1 MGIAMKVRAIEDA
14 DWAAYD
20 EVAVRQ
26 GMLFDRRDWL
36 SLFGDQMRA
45 FGLFDEGG
53 TLVGGFSLYRERRWG
68 LKILRRAP
76 FTPTCGPFLDV
87 KSQHP
92 VAVLE
97 ERRKALEGMIG
108 QIEAE
113 GAALCLLP
121 LERNVSDALPFFW
134 RGYKVVPNYTYV
146 LDLSTPPEQMLKEM
160 SSERRKNLSKAGRD
174 GLRTAAAAHMEEVR
188 DLVLA
193 TFRRQRKGVDQAGLE
208 AILFRYATPSN
219 SFAFTTYRGDRPIAT
234 CFVVHDA
241 TTAYYL
247 LGGYSAEER
256 HHGAGAAAMF
266 EAIQRAREIGMKT
279 FDFEGS
285 VIPAIERY
293 FRGFGGRLTPFFTVN
308 KAWLPV
314 EMGLKM
320 FPGWRNRF

>member
-1 MGIAMKVRAIEDA
+1 MIVRGIQDA
-14 DWAAYD
+14 DFSAYD
-20 EVAVRQ
+20 GVAARH
-26 GMLFDRRDWL
+26 GMLFNRREWL
-36 SLFGDQMRA
+36 SLFGDKMRI

-76 FTPTCGPFLDV
+76 FTPTCGPFLEV
-87 KSQHP
+87 KSRNP

-97 ERRKALEGMIG
+97 ERRKALDGMAG

-113 GAALCLLP
+113 GAALCMLP

-134 RGYKVVPNYTYV
+134 RGYKVVPNYTYA
-146 LDLSTPPEQMLKEM
+146 LDLSVPPEQMLQAM
-160 SSERRKNLSKAGRD
+160 SSERRKNISKAGRD
-174 GLRTAAAAHMEEVR
+174 GLRTCAAAHMEEVR

-193 TFRRQRKGVDQAGLE
+193 TFRRQRKDVDRAGLD
-208 AILFRYATPSN
+208 AILFRYARPSN
-219 SFAFTTYRGDRPIAT
+219 SFAFTTYRDDRPIAT

-241 TTAYYL
+241 ATAYYL

-266 EAIQRAREIGMKT
+266 EAIRRAREIGLKT

-293 FRGFGGRLTPFFTVN
+293 FRGFGGRLIPFLTVN
-308 KAWLPV
+308 KAWLPI
-314 EMGLKM
+314 EIALKCKK
-320 FPGWRNRF
+320 RNIF